1 MSLSLTDLQP
11 LYRGD
16 SRDYNIN
23 ITKSNGDPEPITGW
37 KFYFT
42 AKLNYHD
49 DDENAAIKKDI
60 TSHIDPEGGKTIIAL
75 THDDTDIDP
84 EIYWYDIQAK
94 RADGSIITL
103 ARGRLEITLD
113 ITRRVD

>member
-1 MSLSLTDLQP
+1 MGLVLTDLQP

-42 AKLNYHD
+42 AKLDYHD
-49 DDENAAIKKDI
+49 PDEKAAISKDV
-60 TSHIDPEGGKTIIAL
+60 TSHIDPEGGKTVIAL
-75 THDDTDIDP
+75 THEDTDINP
-84 EIYWYDIQAK
+84 GLYWYDIQAK
-94 RADGSIITL
+94 RADASIITL